1 MKNDYAYY
9 FEPKKMIRDLAHGY
23 VNLTEFELRITDTES
38 FQRLKDIRQL
48 TCQEVYP
55 SARHTRFE
63 HSLGVLELTKQ
74 AIKHLNQ
81 NRFLPQN
88 AEATTVDIIDNQLQL
103 NAAIA
108 ALLHDVGHCMFS
120 HLGEKEFNGEEITQA
135 LIEEIERF
143 RQDHPGSISDSF
155 FDFLTDTKL
164 KGIGSKHEKL
174 SCLIIL
180 CKFEDLLL
188 ERDVDESKHDK
199 KVSDV
204 KIDFELL
211 IRCILGIRY
220 TRENGVISDSAEA
233 NKHNVVIH
241 LINDGIFDM
250 DKLDY
255 IMRDTVFTGINVGRI
270 DTKRLF
276 KNIFFEDDKS
286 YSLVFSSRAVPALQ
300 NYIDAR
306 DALYMYVYNHHAA
319 VLADS
324 LNSYIIRRLARN
336 ADRFL
341 HLVDLAFE
349 DASSKRHNPSSVKEV
364 VWDRDYIY
372 ALGIVP
378 RNYIFSIGSIVDE
391 NRSDSDWI
399 SLVNTIYTRYANSSE
414 DLVEGYLLGL
424 MEDCYFDGLST
435 VYPGKKYN
443 KNYAKTVCANIV
455 GSEGGQRLIKK
466 LMLTYKIISDYK
478 KRKFLKPWWKTL
490 SQFSIFLERNYKD
503 VSFSGYS
510 HEDIRSKICRMITYG
525 TKDVP
530 ADQLRAQ
537 IAKLVVFICN
547 EIHQNPENGNTKIL
561 ESLQE
566 GDFFISERSTRF
578 NEIENIRKLKIVFG
592 LTELEKSQS
601 GEMDY
606 TTKSLDDVIPQKDYK
621 SIYNKESFYV
631 YSRPLNSEI
640 YSVERKRQHYQCI
653 EEIFVYSTIKF
664 LELTET
670 QTNRYFGEHAD
681 REGKNA
687 FFSKCAKDFL
697 GAVSEEIS

>member
-23 VNLTEFELRITDTES
+23 VNLTEFELKIIDTES

-81 NRFLPQN
+81 NKFLPRN
-88 AEATTVDIIDNQLQL
+88 AETTTVDIIDNQLQL

-120 HLGEKEFNGEEITQA
+120 HLGEKEFDGEEITQA
-135 LIEEIERF
+135 LIEEIIRF
-143 RQDHPGSISDSF
+143 RQDHSGAISCSF
-155 FDFLTDTKL
+155 FNFLTDTNL

-188 ERDVDESKHDK
+188 EQDVDTSKHDK
-199 KVSDV
+199 KVSNV

-211 IRCILGIRY
+211 VRCVLGIRY
-220 TRENGVISDSAEA
+220 TRENGAIHDSPEA
-233 NKHNVVIH
+233 NKRNVVIH

-286 YSLVFSSRAVPALQ
+286 YNLVFSSKAVPALQ

-336 ADRFL
+336 AERFL
-341 HLVDLAFE
+341 YLMDLSFQNAP
-349 DASSKRHNPSSVKEV
+349 SKNLNPAGIKDM

-372 ALGIVP
+372 ALGLVP
-378 RNYIFSIGSIVDE
+378 RNYIFSIESIVDE

-399 SLVNTIYTRYANSSE
+399 SLVNTIYTRYANS
-414 DLVEGYLLGL
+414 DAQLIEGYLLGL
-424 MEDCYFDGLST
+424 MEDCYFEGWRTIYS
-435 VYPGKKYN
+435 GKKYD
-443 KNYAKTVCANIV
+443 KSHAKDVCSKILCGEN
-455 GSEGGQRLIKK
+455 GRRLVEK

-503 VSFSGYS
+503 VSFSGYT
-510 HEDIRSKICRMITYG
+510 HEDIRGKVCRMITYG
-525 TKDVP
+525 TKEVP

-537 IAKLVVFICN
+537 IAKLVVFIAN
-547 EIHQNPENGNTKIL
+547 EIYRKQDKGKVRIL
-561 ESLQE
+561 EPLQE

-592 LTELEKSQS
+592 LTELEKSQN
-601 GEMDY
+601 GEVDY
-606 TTKSLDDVIPQKDYK
+606 ITKSLDDVIPQKDYK

-640 YSVERKRQHYQCI
+640 YCAERKRQHYQCI

-664 LELTET
+664 LQLTDT
-670 QTNRYFGEHAD
+670 QINRYFGEHAD
-681 REGKNA
+681 KQGKNV
-687 FFSKCAKDFL
+687 FFSNCANDFWAA
-697 GAVSEEIS
+697 GAAEK